1 MLQRDVWEIRAAYLR
16 EMDVLGAARKAA
28 RGRKVQRPIG
38 AARDLW
44 VGLDASERCIRAYS
58 GVRTRNGSAGC
69 GEEGSEEG
77 GTIRPDAVDRR
88 HA

>member
-16 EMDVLGAARKAA
+16 EMDVLGAARKAT
-28 RGRKVQRPIG
+28 RGWKVQRPIG

-44 VGLDASERCIRAYS
+44 VGLGVSERCIGAYG
-58 GVRTRNGSAGC
+58 GVRTRTGSAGC

-77 GTIRPDAVDRR
+77 GTVRPDAVDRR
-88 HA
+88 RA